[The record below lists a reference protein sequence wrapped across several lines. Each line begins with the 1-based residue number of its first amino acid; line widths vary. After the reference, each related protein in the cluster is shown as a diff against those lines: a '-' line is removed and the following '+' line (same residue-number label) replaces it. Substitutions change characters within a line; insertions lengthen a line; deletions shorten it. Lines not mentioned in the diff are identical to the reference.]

1 MLAWTHICKIW
12 KRRFDS
18 GSGLMASKKKTNY
31 IGYELEWLEERCQEL
46 REWVEAKLRGGIT
59 DRIEVYEGG
68 RSPIIKVISSE
79 ETQIK
84 TLRDTLKELP
94 SMLMEINRLRKLAE
108 EEEADEPTV
117 RGDHDIP
124 GFMEDDDDDD
134 VPPAKPTSKK
144 QEKEDSPKQSPGKL
158 LPAKQTA
165 GFADDEDDDL
175 DDLDDDD
182 GDFED
187 P

>member
-1 MLAWTHICKIW
+1 
-12 KRRFDS
+12 
-18 GSGLMASKKKTNY
+18 MATKKKTNY

-46 REWVEAKLRGGIT
+46 REWVEAKLRGGIK
-59 DRIEVYEGG
+59 DRIEVFTQG
-68 RSPIIKVISSE
+68 RTPIIKVISSE

-108 EEEADEPTV
+108 EEADGPQV

-124 GFMEDDDDDD
+124 GFMEDDEDEDDDL
-134 VPPAKPTSKK
+134 PPPPKTKSKK
-144 QEKEDSPKQSPGKL
+144 QEKEDLEKTSPKKL
-158 LPAKQTA
+158 LLPSKKEDL
-165 GFADDEDDDL
+165 GFADDEDDT
-175 DDLDDDD
+175 DDFDFDD

>member
-1 MLAWTHICKIW
+1 
-12 KRRFDS
+12 
-18 GSGLMASKKKTNY
+18 MATKKKTNY
-31 IGYELEWLEERCQEL
+31 IGEELEWLETRCQEL
-46 REWVEAKLRGGIT
+46 RDWVQAKLSGGIT
-59 DRIEVYEGG
+59 DRIEIYEGG

-108 EEEADEPTV
+108 EEADGPQV

-124 GFMEDDDDDD
+124 GFMEDDDT
-134 VPPAKPTSKK
+134 PSLPKPKSKK
-144 QEKEDSPKQSPGKL
+144 QEKEDSPKKQSPDKL
-158 LPAKQTA
+158 LPASKETP
-165 GFADDEDDDL
+165 GFADDEDDEVQQ
-175 DDLDDDD
+175 DDLDD

-187 P
+187 L

>member
-1 MLAWTHICKIW
+1 
-12 KRRFDS
+12 
-18 GSGLMASKKKTNY
+18 MATKKKTNY

-46 REWVEAKLRGGIT
+46 REWVEAKLRGGIK
-59 DRIEVYEGG
+59 DRIEVFTQG
-68 RSPIIKVISSE
+68 RTPIIKVISSE

-108 EEEADEPTV
+108 EEADGPQV

-124 GFMEDDDDDD
+124 GFMEDD
-134 VPPAKPTSKK
+134 
-144 QEKEDSPKQSPGKL
+144 E
-158 LPAKQTA
+158 
-165 GFADDEDDDL
+165 DEDDDL
-175 DDLDDDD
+175 PPPPKSKSPSSKSKSSVSSSSSANPRSSFFD

>member
-1 MLAWTHICKIW
+1 MST
-12 KRRFDS
+12 
-18 GSGLMASKKKTNY
+18 KKKTNY

-46 REWVEAKLRGGIT
+46 REWVEVKLRGGIK
-59 DRIEVYEGG
+59 DRIEIFTQG
-68 RSPIIKVISSE
+68 RTPVIKVISSE

-108 EEEADEPTV
+108 EEEADGRSV

-124 GFMEDDDDDD
+124 GFMDDDEDDHEDEDDDI
-134 VPPAKPTSKK
+134 PPPPKQKSKK
-144 QEKEDSPKQSPGKL
+144 QEKEDSPNTSPKKL
-158 LPAKQTA
+158 LPPSKKEEP
-165 GFADDEDDDL
+165 GFADEEDETDDFDL
-175 DDLDDDD
+175 DD

>member
-1 MLAWTHICKIW
+1 
-12 KRRFDS
+12 
-18 GSGLMASKKKTNY
+18 MATKKKTNY
-31 IGYELEWLEERCQEL
+31 IGEELEWLEERCQEL
-46 REWVEAKLRGGIT
+46 REWVQTKLRGGIK
-59 DRIEVYEGG
+59 DRIEIFEGG
-68 RSPIIKVISSE
+68 RTPIIKLISSE

-108 EEEADEPTV
+108 EEESEGPNV

-124 GFMEDDDDDD
+124 GFMEDDDDEEE
-134 VPPAKPTSKK
+134 PTPIPKKQSKK
-144 QEKEDSPKQSPGKL
+144 QEKEVSKKQSPAKL
-158 LPAKQTA
+158 PPAA
-165 GFADDEDDDL
+165 SSPGFTDDDDEDDLSDI
-175 DDLDDDD
+175 DRTDDDDD